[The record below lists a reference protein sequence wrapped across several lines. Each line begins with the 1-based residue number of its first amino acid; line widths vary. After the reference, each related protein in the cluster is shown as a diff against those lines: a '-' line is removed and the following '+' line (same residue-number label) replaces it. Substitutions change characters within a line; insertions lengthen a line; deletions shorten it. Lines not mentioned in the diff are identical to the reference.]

1 MQEIMNNSKYNVHA
15 IPSFEEGKLIL
26 LARGHGYDTWMQQKK
41 QNKCRLLR
49 AKDGYYAYTNINIFP
64 WDLKRT

>member
-41 QNKCRLLR
+41 QNVVSLGQKMATMRIPISTFSL
-49 AKDGYYAYTNINIFP
+49 GI
-64 WDLKRT
+64 